1 MQKQEK
7 SIKQTDKAFGEIT
20 DEMIESSKS
29 LRKTLNIVSIL
40 LCLIFVIFIKH
51 QYPVMIFSNTIQC

>member
-7 SIKQTDKAFGEIT
+7 SRKQTDQAFGEIT

-29 LRKTLNIVSIL
+29 LRKTLNILSIL
-40 LCLIFVIFIKH
+40 LSLIFVMFII
-51 QYPVMIFSNTIQC
+51 YLF

>member
-1 MQKQEK
+1 MVLAREK
-7 SIKQTDKAFGEIT
+7 AKKQTDQAFGEIT

-40 LCLIFVIFIKH
+40 LSLLFVIFIIYLF
-51 QYPVMIFSNTIQC
+51 Q

>member
-1 MQKQEK
+1 MVLAREK
-7 SIKQTDKAFGEIT
+7 AKKQTDQAFGEIT

-40 LCLIFVIFIKH
+40 LSLLFVMFII
-51 QYPVMIFSNTIQC
+51 YLF

>member
-1 MQKQEK
+1 MVQEREK
-7 SIKQTDKAFGEIT
+7 AKKQTDQAFGEIT

-40 LCLIFVIFIKH
+40 LSLIFVIFIIYLF
-51 QYPVMIFSNTIQC
+51 Q

>member
-1 MQKQEK
+1 MVQAREKVKKQN
-7 SIKQTDKAFGEIT
+7 DKAFGEIT

-40 LCLIFVIFIKH
+40 LSLLFVIFIIYLF
-51 QYPVMIFSNTIQC
+51 Q

>member
-1 MQKQEK
+1 MVLAREK
-7 SIKQTDKAFGEIT
+7 AKKQTDQAFGEIT

-40 LCLIFVIFIKH
+40 LSLLFVIFSIYLF
-51 QYPVMIFSNTIQC
+51 Q

>member
-7 SIKQTDKAFGEIT
+7 SIKQNDQAFGEIT

-40 LCLIFVIFIKH
+40 LCLIFVIFIISLFK
-51 QYPVMIFSNTIQC
+51 

>member
-1 MQKQEK
+1 MVQAREK
-7 SIKQTDKAFGEIT
+7 AKKQTDQAFGEIT

-40 LCLIFVIFIKH
+40 LSLLFVMFIIYLF
-51 QYPVMIFSNTIQC
+51 Q

>member
-1 MQKQEK
+1 MVQAREK
-7 SIKQTDKAFGEIT
+7 AKKQTDQAFGEIT

-40 LCLIFVIFIKH
+40 LSLLFVMF
-51 QYPVMIFSNTIQC
+51 TIYLFQ

>member
-1 MQKQEK
+1 MVQAREK
-7 SIKQTDKAFGEIT
+7 AKKQTDQAFGEIT

-40 LCLIFVIFIKH
+40 LSLLFVIFSIYLF
-51 QYPVMIFSNTIQC
+51 Q

>member
-1 MQKQEK
+1 MVKAREK
-7 SIKQTDKAFGEIT
+7 AKKQTDQAFGEIT

-40 LCLIFVIFIKH
+40 LSLLFVMFIIYLF
-51 QYPVMIFSNTIQC
+51 Q